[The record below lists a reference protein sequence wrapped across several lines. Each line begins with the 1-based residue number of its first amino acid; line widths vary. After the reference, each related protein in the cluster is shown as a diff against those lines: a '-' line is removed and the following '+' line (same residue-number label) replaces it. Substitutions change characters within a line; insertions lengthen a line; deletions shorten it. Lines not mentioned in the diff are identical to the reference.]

1 VNRRM
6 AIVLLMALGASGTA
20 RAQNAN
26 PAQSTGTGSDIEV
39 ARAQLAADRK
49 AIVAQN
55 LPLTDQESAAFWPVY
70 DDYRAQMKKINDR
83 KVALIK
89 SYAGS
94 YNSLTD
100 QQALDMLKES
110 QDINK
115 SELDLKSNYVD
126 KFKKVLPP
134 KKVARYYQIESKLDA
149 IVNYGLA
156 RDIPLAQ

>member
-1 VNRRM
+1 
-6 AIVLLMALGASGTA
+6 
-20 RAQNAN
+20 
-26 PAQSTGTGSDIEV
+26 
-39 ARAQLAADRK
+39 
-49 AIVAQN
+49 
-55 LPLTDQESAAFWPVY
+55 
-70 DDYRAQMKKINDR
+70 MKKINDR